1 MSATSASVIPPG
13 NWDGKILPYI
23 PAEDLKISP
32 AVKFFEGV
40 EREIDPVT
48 YEVLRFS
55 LWSLNEDHGTTIE
68 KLSGSPITL
77 YTNDFNPVILTA
89 KGEIVFFGPYVQW
102 FGGMMDMVAKYLL
115 EHYADNPGIG
125 PGDMF
130 LTNDP
135 WIGTTHQP
143 DVAVMCPVFWEGELL
158 CWVGNIAHQYDVGG
172 TVPGS
177 FVPGARDVF
186 DEAVPLA
193 PVKLVEGGKLR
204 QDVEELFIRHGRAPE
219 ILRIDLHAQIAGNTA
234 AANRILEMVERYGPG
249 VVAGTMEEIIDDG
262 EKAFAARLAEIPDGE
277 WREAGYLESAREGD
291 RDVYRMEMRLR
302 KEEGRLRFSCEGT
315 AAQAGILNTT
325 YAAWRGGISTVL
337 AATLAHEQIYA
348 LGGALR
354 LCDFVPNPGTI
365 SCATYPAAVGCAG
378 SIGGYTAILLGNNC
392 IGKMLDCAPGLRDL
406 IVCNEAC
413 SQYSLVAVSGID
425 ARGEP
430 FGTAILDAMIGGLG
444 AFSGRDGVD
453 TGGLYFIPRGRA
465 ANVEENEYHFPLLYL
480 YRRELADSG
489 GAGRFRGGN
498 GAEMAF
504 IPHRTEEILQT
515 TATSGCAVPTGLGL
529 AGGHPSCG
537 NDYLLIHD
545 SCVLETI
552 AGGAIPLDVG
562 ELGGSGERLP
572 SKKASTPQGRADVY
586 VTHWT
591 AGAGYGDPL
600 SREPERVAADVAG
613 ATVSSG
619 SARDVYGVELTD
631 ALEVDAAA
639 TARRREE
646 IRAARRAEAI
656 APARSFDG
664 PAKLTEAHPVSAHLA
679 VDGDGVVGCGECAAA
694 IGPVGENYK
703 LFCPRID
710 SSLTAANPLFG
721 PPEELVDEP
730 MTFRRYLC
738 PSCATQLSTEVARV
752 ADEPLHDIHLDS
764 FSLSTGGH

>member
-1 MSATSASVIPPG
+1 MATQLEAPKW
-13 NWDGKILPYI
+13 NGKVLPYI
-23 PAEDLKISP
+23 PDPDAPISP
-32 AVKFFEGV
+32 DLKFFEGIS
-40 EREIDPVT
+40 REIDPVT

-55 LWSLNEDHGTTIE
+55 LWSMNEDHGTTIE

-89 KGEIVFFGPYVQW
+89 RGEIVFFGPYVQW
-102 FGGMMDMVAKYLL
+102 FGGMMDMCAKYLL
-115 EHYADNPGIG
+115 EYYSDNPGIK

-143 DVAVMCPVFWEGELL
+143 DVAVMCPVFWQGELL

-193 PVKLVEGGKLR
+193 PVKIVEEGVLR
-204 QDVEELFIRHGRAPE
+204 HDIEELFIRHGRAPE

-234 AANRILEMVERYGPG
+234 AANRIIEMVERYGPG
-249 VVAGTMEEIIDDG
+249 VVAGAMEEIIDDG
-262 EKAFAARLAEIPDGE
+262 ERAFAARLAQIPDGE
-277 WREAGYLESAREGD
+277 WRESGYLESAREGD
-291 RDVYRMEMRLR
+291 RDVYRIEMLLEKRN
-302 KEEGRLRFSCEGT
+302 GRLRFSCEGT
-315 AAQAGILNTT
+315 SEQAGILNTT

-392 IGKMLDCAPGLRDL
+392 IGKMMDCAPELREL

-413 SQYSLVAVSGID
+413 SQFSLVAVSGID

-444 AFSGRDGVD
+444 AFAFRDGVD

-480 YRRELADSG
+480 YRRELPDSG
-489 GAGRFRGGN
+489 GAGKFRGGN
-498 GAEMAF
+498 SAEMAF
-504 IPHRTEEILQT
+504 VPHGTDEILQT
-515 TATSGCAVPTGLGL
+515 TATSGCGVPTGLGL
-529 AGGHPSCG
+529 AGGHPSCT
-537 NDYLLIHD
+537 NDYLL
-545 SCVLETI
+545 L
-552 AGGAIPLDVG
+552 AGGDYEQQIESGRMPLSP
-562 ELGGSGERLP
+562 EEISGGNWERLP
-572 SKKASTPQGRADVY
+572 SKKTAVPQGRGDLY

-600 SREPERVAADVAG
+600 TRDPVAVVADVEAG
-613 ATVSSG
+613 AIT
-619 SARDVYGVELTD
+619 ARTADDVYGVKIADGAADESGTEELRER
-631 ALEVDAAA
+631 LRQQRKDAA
-639 TARRREE
+639 E
-646 IRAARRAEAI
+646 
-656 APARSFDG
+656 APARQFSGEPAVG
-664 PAKLTEAHPVSAHLA
+664 PQERRQISAHLTEDHTGT
-679 VDGDGVVGCGECAAA
+679 VCCGDCGAG
-694 IGPVGENYK
+694 IGPMADNYK
-703 LFCPRID
+703 LYCLRLDASLAD
-710 SSLTAANPLFG
+710 SNPLIG
-721 PPEELVDEP
+721 DPVELVDVP
-730 MTFRRYLC
+730 MTFRCYLC
-738 PSCATQLSTEVARV
+738 PSCGTQVANEVARV
-752 ADEPLHDIHLDS
+752 SDEPLHDINLIVDRGS
-764 FSLSTGGH
+764 E

>member
-1 MSATSASVIPPG
+1 VTVAIDFA
-13 NWDGKILPYI
+13 NHRWDGKILPYI
-23 PAEDLKISP
+23 PDPDAPISS
-32 AVKFFEGV
+32 KLSFFDDV
-40 EREIDPVT
+40 ARDIDPVT

-55 LWSLNEDHGTTIE
+55 LWSANEDHGTTIE

-89 KGEIVFFGPYVQW
+89 SGEIVFFGPYVQW
-102 FGGMMDMVAKYLL
+102 FGGMMDMAAKFLM
-115 EHYADNPGIG
+115 EHYADNPGIR

-135 WIGTTHQP
+135 WIGTTHQQ

-186 DEAVPLA
+186 DEATPLA
-193 PVKLVEGGKLR
+193 PIKIVEGGVLR
-204 QDVEELFIRHGRAPE
+204 QDVEELYIRHGRAPE

-234 AANRILEMVERYGPG
+234 AANRILEMARRYGPG
-249 VVAGTMEEIIDDG
+249 VVAGAMEQIIDDG
-262 EKAFAARLAEIPDGE
+262 ERAFAARLAQIPDGR
-277 WREAGYLESAREGD
+277 WRESGYLEAAREGD
-291 RDVYRMEMRLR
+291 REVYRMEMLLEKRD
-302 KEEGRLRFSCEGT
+302 GRLRFSCEGT

-365 SCATYPAAVGCAG
+365 SCATYPASVCCAG

-392 IGKMLDCAPGLRDL
+392 IGKMLDCAPELREL

-425 ARGEP
+425 QRGEP

-444 AFSGRDGVD
+444 AFASRDGVD
-453 TGGLYFIPRGRA
+453 TGGLYFIPKGRA
-465 ANVEENEYHFPLLYL
+465 ANVEENEHHFPLLYL

-489 GAGRFRGGN
+489 GAGKHRGGN
-498 GAEMAF
+498 SAEMAF
-504 IPHRTEEILQT
+504 IPHATDRILQT

-529 AGGHPSCG
+529 AGGHPSCT
-537 NDYLLIHD
+537 NDYVLIHGTD
-545 SCVLETI
+545 VREQLA
-552 AGGAIPLDVG
+552 AGHVPLTSVELSGAA
-562 ELGGSGERLP
+562 ERVA
-572 SKKASTPQGRADVY
+572 SKRTSFEQGVADVY

-600 SREPERVAADVAG
+600 TRDPGAVATDVAIG
-613 ATVSSG
+613 NVSHE
-619 SARDVYGVELTD
+619 SAAAVYGV
-631 ALEVDAAA
+631 ALDGSGAVDGPGTVERRERLRDERLDRAAAPERTLSADDAAPEQA
-639 TARRREE
+639 P
-646 IRAARRAEAI
+646 RRAI
-656 APARSFDG
+656 
-664 PAKLTEAHPVSAHLA
+664 SAHLA
-679 VDGDGVVGCGECAAA
+679 EDARGIVCCAECDSP
-694 IGPVGENYK
+694 IGPMAANYK
-703 LFCPRID
+703 HYCRRLDAPL
-710 SSLTAANPLFG
+710 SAANPLVG
-721 PPEELVDEP
+721 DPAELVDEP
-730 MTFRRYLC
+730 MTFRCYLC
-738 PSCATQLSTEVARV
+738 PSCGTQLANEVARTGDV
-752 ADEPLHDIHLDS
+752 PLHDIELAPVAVEARA
-764 FSLSTGGH
+764 